1 MASSCKRPLSPPVLI
16 PNPFIKKRNL
26 AWSLES
32 PSSSQGPHSATSP
45 SLLPTSSTSAP
56 AIATAT
62 AIASTSTSTPPT
74 TGTDI
79 ATNTTVISIANSPPV
94 RPRPTAGTT
103 AEIESGVVQIS
114 DHLAQFTSI
123 LSSHLRPTSA
133 LIPRL
138 SIPAY
143 SQLYQSCA
151 GSPNGAHFVIHQ
163 HDHPV
168 AGTHYDLRLQINETS
183 SVSWAIM
190 YGLPGDANSS
200 RLNRNATET
209 RIHSLWASFPVSS
222 LPQNHL
228 IETASPETGS
238 LIIWDTGT
246 YSVLPRRSKHAPP
259 EDPSSPPGSPHSSSS
274 SSSSLNKHAPTAQSL
289 LHAAFQ
295 NRKIRL
301 RLHGTKLPDPYV
313 INIRLTKTEDAAGRS
328 RSSRTPRTRRR
339 GRTTQVRRVEPESTP
354 SDSGDYDD
362 DSDIDREEPTNNEPQ
377 GKTNN
382 DSPSLNETRRQQEEE
397 DAQVRLTNAY
407 LGASNTIGSVYQRR
421 WYLSL
426 DRRACGF
433 TKKKRHGRSAWEL
446 LPDTAP
452 KDPSDSEAEPG
463 SCRLSFPF
471 YVRGPQF
478 EQSVVTGR
486 LGEEVL
492 RDEGATAFVP
502 RKGWTPVMK

>member
-1 MASSCKRPLSPPVLI
+1 MASSRKRPLSPPVLI

-32 PSSSQGPHSATSP
+32 PSSPHGPHSATLP

-56 AIATAT
+56 AITTATAT
-62 AIASTSTSTPPT
+62 DTASASTPPIT
-74 TGTDI
+74 
-79 ATNTTVISIANSPPV
+79 V

-209 RIHSLWASFPVSS
+209 RIHSLW
-222 LPQNHL
+222 NHL
-228 IETASPETGS
+228 IETASLETGS

-274 SSSSLNKHAPTAQSL
+274 SSSNKHAPTAQSL

-328 RSSRTPRTRRR
+328 RSSRTPRSRRR
-339 GRTTQVRRVEPESTP
+339 GRTTQVRPVEPESTP
-354 SDSGDYDD
+354 SDSDDYDD
-362 DSDIDREEPTNNEPQ
+362 DSDIHREEPTNDEPQ

-382 DSPSLNETRRQQEEE
+382 DSPSLNETRRKQEEE

-433 TKKKRHGRSAWEL
+433 TEKKRHGGSMWEL

-452 KDPSDSEAEPG
+452 KHPSDSEAELE
-463 SCRLSFPF
+463 SRRLSFPF

-492 RDEGATAFVP
+492 RDEGVTAFVP

>member
-1 MASSCKRPLSPPVLI
+1 MAPSRKRPLSPVLI

-32 PSSSQGPHSATSP
+32 PSFSQDPHAATSSP
-45 SLLPTSSTSAP
+45 LIPTSSTLA
-56 AIATAT
+56 ATITTATAT
-62 AIASTSTSTPPT
+62 ATATASTSADNTAAVSTDILTSTA
-74 TGTDI
+74 I
-79 ATNTTVISIANSPPV
+79 SPPAAPA

-103 AEIESGVVQIS
+103 AEIESGAVQIS
-114 DHLAQFTSI
+114 DHLAQFASI

-138 SIPAY
+138 SISGY
-143 SQLYQSCA
+143 SSLYQSCA
-151 GSPNGAHFVIHQ
+151 GSQSGAHFVIHQ

-209 RIHSLWASFPVSS
+209 RIHSLWAS
-222 LPQNHL
+222 LPNHL
-228 IETASPETGS
+228 IEAASAETGS

-274 SSSSLNKHAPTAQSL
+274 SNSKQHTPTAQSL

-301 RLHGTKLPDPYV
+301 RLHGTKLPDSYV

-328 RSSRTPRTRRR
+328 RSSKTPRTRRR
-339 GRTTQVRRVEPESTP
+339 GRTAKACPAEPESTS
-354 SDSGDYDD
+354 SDSDEYDN
-362 DSDIDREEPTNNEPQ
+362 DIEEPANDEPQ
-377 GKTNN
+377 ARTGTN
-382 DSPSLNETRRQQEEE
+382 DTSSLTEARRKQQEE
-397 DAQVRLTNAY
+397 DAQVRLNNAY
-407 LGASNTIGSVYQRR
+407 VGASNTIGSVYQRR

-433 TKKKRHGRSAWEL
+433 TEKKRHGRSVWEKL
-446 LPDTAP
+446 LPPESSTDTIV
-452 KDPSDSEAEPG
+452 KDPSGDSEAEPEES

-478 EQSVVTGR
+478 ERSVVTGR

-492 RDEGATAFVP
+492 RDEGVTTFVS

>member
-1 MASSCKRPLSPPVLI
+1 MAPSRKRPLSPPALI

-32 PSSSQGPHSATSP
+32 PSSSQDPHSATSP
-45 SLLPTSSTSAP
+45 SLLPTSSTTAP
-56 AIATAT
+56 APTTDASSTPTPPINTNITANAAATSADIST
-62 AIASTSTSTPPT
+62 AI
-74 TGTDI
+74 
-79 ATNTTVISIANSPPV
+79 SPPAAAA

-103 AEIESGVVQIS
+103 AEIESGAIQIS

-123 LSSHLRPTSA
+123 LSSHLCPTSA
-133 LIPRL
+133 LVPRL
-138 SIPAY
+138 SISGY
-143 SQLYQSCA
+143 SSLYQSCA

-183 SVSWAIM
+183 SISWAIM

-209 RIHSLWASFPVSS
+209 RIHSLW
-222 LPQNHL
+222 NHL

-274 SSSSLNKHAPTAQSL
+274 SSSSKHTPTAQSL

-328 RSSRTPRTRRR
+328 RSSRTPQTRRR
-339 GRTTQVRRVEPESTP
+339 GRTTQVRPLEPESTS
-354 SDSGDYDD
+354 SDSDEYHDDGD
-362 DSDIDREEPTNNEPQ
+362 SSRQEPGNDHQAE
-377 GKTNN
+377 TNN
-382 DSPSLNETRRQQEEE
+382 DAPSLDEAHRKREE

-407 LGASNTIGSVYQRR
+407 IGASNTIGSVYQRR

-433 TKKKRHGRSAWEL
+433 TEKKRHGRSVWEL
-446 LPDTAP
+446 HPLGSPTPTAP
-452 KDPSDSEAEPG
+452 KDPSESAVEPT

-486 LGEEVL
+486 LGEQVL
-492 RDEGATAFVP
+492 RDEGVTTFVP
-502 RKGWTPVMK
+502 RKGWIPVMK